1 MSVFMVVVVGV
12 VLLIACAALAV
23 YKSSVEAQQRRVFG
37 GQRPPI
43 RSSGEDSN
51 ASGRDGGAN

>member
-1 MSVFMVVVVGV
+1 MSVFMIVVVGV

-37 GQRPPI
+37 GQRSPT
-43 RSSGEDSN
+43 RSLGEDSN
-51 ASGRDGGAN
+51 ANSGEDGGN